1 MNDRDSTAAV
11 PRARRL
17 TRPRW
22 RDPRLLIGAVLVLL
36 SLLATTGLVRAVA
49 QTTRVWAAAEALVP
63 GSVITPD
70 SLIAVEVKLPVSGP
84 AYIEAD
90 SVLAEGTT
98 VRAVVGEG
106 ELLARSV
113 LVAQADLPGRVV
125 SVDVS
130 SALPAAVA
138 RGSGVD
144 IWATDARSAEAAPP
158 SAILTEVDVLSVDR
172 GTRDFTAPGG
182 ARIEV
187 YVPDGRIAEVVR
199 AQALGHHI
207 SVVEVPRSG
216 TAPHPDTGGDSG
228 AGGAADSDSAAGT
241 GEATGAGSS

>member
-1 MNDRDSTAAV
+1 MNDRDTTTAV

-22 RDPRLLIGAVLVLL
+22 RDPRLLIGAVLVLA
-36 SLLATTGLVRAVA
+36 SLVATTTLVRAVA
-49 QTTRVWAAAEALVP
+49 ETTRVWAAAVALVP
-63 GSVITPD
+63 GSEVTTEE
-70 SLIAVEVKLPVSGP
+70 LVAVEVKLPASAP
-84 AYIEAD
+84 AYIP
-90 SVLAEGTT
+90 AESAVQAGTT
-98 VRAVVGEG
+98 VRGVVGAG
-106 ELLARSV
+106 ELVPLSA

-130 SALPAAVA
+130 TALPAAVA

-144 IWATDARSAEAAPP
+144 IWATDARSAEVGPP
-158 SAILTEVDVLSVDR
+158 TAILTEVDVLSVDR
-172 GTRDFTAPGG
+172 GNRDFTAPGA

-207 SVVEVPRSG
+207 SVVEVPRAG
-216 TAPHPDTGGDSG
+216 PPQPEETAQQVEGDS
-228 AGGAADSDSAAGT
+228 
-241 GEATGAGSS
+241 

>member
-1 MNDRDSTAAV
+1 MNERDTRSSV

-17 TRPRW
+17 ARPRW
-22 RDPRLLIGAVLVLL
+22 RDPRLLIGAVLVLV
-36 SLLATTGLVRAVA
+36 SLVATPTLVRAVA
-49 QTTRVWAAAEALVP
+49 ETTRVWAAAVPLVP
-63 GSVITPD
+63 GSEVTTD
-70 SLIAVEVKLPVSGP
+70 DLVAVEVKLPASAPSYIP
-84 AYIEAD
+84 ASSA
-90 SVLAEGTT
+90 VQEGST
-98 VRAVVGEG
+98 VRGVVGEG
-106 ELLARSV
+106 ELLPLSA

-144 IWATDARSAEAAPP
+144 IWATDARSAEAGPP
-158 SAILTEVDVLSVDR
+158 TAILTEVDVLSVDR
-172 GTRDFTAPGG
+172 GTRDFTAPGA

-207 SVVEVPRSG
+207 SVVEVPRAG
-216 TAPHPDTGGDSG
+216 APETNGAPEELEAEDS
-228 AGGAADSDSAAGT
+228 
-241 GEATGAGSS
+241 